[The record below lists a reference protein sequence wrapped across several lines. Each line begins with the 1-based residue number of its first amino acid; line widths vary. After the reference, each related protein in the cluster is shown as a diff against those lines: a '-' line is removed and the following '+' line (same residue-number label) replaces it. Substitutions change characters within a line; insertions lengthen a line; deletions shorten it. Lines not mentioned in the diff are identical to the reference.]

1 MKAMEPRFHLEG
13 AIIGWL
19 GDCPINTRVV
29 NPSDGWRDPQSLTAY
44 TPCLRPERIRGAVG
58 SDKEKTTALSQL
70 LPCKDLIPFS
80 KFHPSTHSSATM
92 YGVLLGYVL
101 FIIVCAAVAVAIC
114 WGVHYLF
121 YRSDFA
127 SPLPMRAP
135 QLSYM
140 RDVRQREL
148 QQLVA
153 SSDGNT
159 EGDEKN
165 FHDEFDDECT
175 YHGS

>member
-1 MKAMEPRFHLEG
+1 
-13 AIIGWL
+13 
-19 GDCPINTRVV
+19 
-29 NPSDGWRDPQSLTAY
+29 
-44 TPCLRPERIRGAVG
+44 
-58 SDKEKTTALSQL
+58 
-70 LPCKDLIPFS
+70 
-80 KFHPSTHSSATM
+80 M
-92 YGVLLGYVL
+92 YGVLVGYVL
-101 FIIVCAAVAVAIC
+101 FIIFCAAVAVAIC

-121 YRSDFA
+121 CRSHFA

-153 SSDGNT
+153 STDST
-159 EGDEKN
+159 IESDEKN

-175 YHGS
+175 